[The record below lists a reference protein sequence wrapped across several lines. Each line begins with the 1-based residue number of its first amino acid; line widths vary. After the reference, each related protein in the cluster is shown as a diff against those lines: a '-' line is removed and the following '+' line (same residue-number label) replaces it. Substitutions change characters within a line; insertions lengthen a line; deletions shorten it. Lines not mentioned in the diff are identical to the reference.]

1 MAVGGTPLKHV
12 CLERMP
18 VVDRM
23 RGRAYEREI
32 PRSLLYACRS
42 DSESLIRTEMHE
54 LIRQHAV
61 DGQ

>member
-1 MAVGGTPLKHV
+1 MTVGGMPLKHV

-32 PRSLLYACRS
+32 SRSLLYACR
-42 DSESLIRTEMHE
+42 SESLIRTEMHE